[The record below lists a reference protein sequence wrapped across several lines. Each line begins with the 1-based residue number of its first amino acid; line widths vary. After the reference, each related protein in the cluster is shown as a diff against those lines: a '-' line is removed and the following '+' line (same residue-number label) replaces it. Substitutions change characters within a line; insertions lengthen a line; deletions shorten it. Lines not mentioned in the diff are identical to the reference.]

1 MKALFVDTSA
11 WVAAADAADPL
22 GAAVRRE
29 RDEWLAAGGTLV
41 TTDYV
46 VDETLT
52 TIRLRLGLPAAE
64 AWWQQVD
71 GSPRLRLE
79 SIDVGRAERARSVF
93 FRYADKDFSFTD
105 CTSFAVMRE
114 LRLQKALTLD
124 HHFAQMSFVAVPSA

>member
-29 RDEWLAAGGTLV
+29 RDAWLAAGGTLV

-52 TIRLRLGLPAAE
+52 TIRLRLGRLMRHWQHLPQIQPA
-64 AWWQQVD
+64 
-71 GSPRLRLE
+71 
-79 SIDVGRAERARSVF
+79 
-93 FRYADKDFSFTD
+93 
-105 CTSFAVMRE
+105 
-114 LRLQKALTLD
+114 
-124 HHFAQMSFVAVPSA
+124 

>member
-52 TIRLRLGLPAAE
+52 TIRLRLGLPATE
-64 AWWQQVD
+64 AWCTVD
-71 GSPRLRLE
+71 PGICASTVRSPPRAPYIPAPLPTATEAGHFSLA
-79 SIDVGRAERARSVF
+79 SIDEERDAPSVTLSDARE
-93 FRYADKDFSFTD
+93 
-105 CTSFAVMRE
+105 E
-114 LRLQKALTLD
+114 LGI
-124 HHFAQMSFVAVPSA
+124 